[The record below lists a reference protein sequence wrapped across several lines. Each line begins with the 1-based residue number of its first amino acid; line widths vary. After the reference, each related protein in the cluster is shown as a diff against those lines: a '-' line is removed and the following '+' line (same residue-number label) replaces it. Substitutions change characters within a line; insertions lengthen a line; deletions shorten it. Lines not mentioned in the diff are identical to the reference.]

1 MKRCSEVSTRVRFS
15 MVVMV
20 RETSYDSMICMAVAK
35 GSTYVLPRF
44 YIL

>member
-1 MKRCSEVSTRVRFS
+1 MKRFSEVNTRVRFS

-20 RETSYDSMICMAVAK
+20 REMSYDSMICMAVAK
-35 GSTYVLPRF
+35 GSTYVLPRV